1 MYRFACSNGHTSYSA
16 SKEQTDPACPEC
28 GEPSYIVSEEPDK
41 PTPET
46 ELNEND
52 VRKFLDPRRAS

>member
-28 GEPSYIVSEEPDK
+28 GDPTYLVGEEPDK
-41 PTPET
+41 PTPKVE
-46 ELNEND
+46 
-52 VRKFLDPRRAS
+52 S